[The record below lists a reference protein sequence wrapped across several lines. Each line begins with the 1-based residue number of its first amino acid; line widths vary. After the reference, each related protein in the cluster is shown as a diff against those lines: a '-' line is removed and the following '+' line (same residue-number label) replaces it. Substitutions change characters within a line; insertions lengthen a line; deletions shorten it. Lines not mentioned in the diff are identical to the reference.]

1 MASKRMFSLTVADTD
16 LFLDMPS
23 SSQALYFHLG
33 LRADDDGFVASPKKI
48 AKICGCGD
56 DDLRILV
63 SKRFILPFE
72 SGIVVLTHWHLNNN
86 RIKTDRYKPTLYK
99 DEKAMLS
106 LENGMYFFSGSN
118 LETSWNQSG
127 NNVEPQN
134 RLDEKRLDEKRRG
147 NNGGKSSRFIPPTV
161 EEVSEYCRE
170 RGNNVD
176 AQCFVDFY
184 SSKGW
189 YVGKSK
195 MKDWKASVRTWERK
209 ERSNNQS
216 RTTEEV
222 LEFLTSVMRGN
233 IAEQFGLDPAIA
245 DRTKAAQL
253 LMKRFNDDQRMNME
267 LTKLEIRF
275 KESMPEVHE
284 RDNFLDALNITANEV
299 WNN

>member
-1 MASKRMFSLTVADTD
+1 M
-16 LFLDMPS
+16 
-23 SSQALYFHLG
+23 
-33 LRADDDGFVASPKKI
+33 
-48 AKICGCGD
+48 
-56 DDLRILV
+56 RIDEFATLIPV
-63 SKRFILPFE
+63 GRENAIR

-118 LETSWNQSG
+118 LETSRNQSG
-127 NNVEPQN
+127 NNVEPQS

-216 RTTEEV
+216 RTTED
-222 LEFLTSVMRGN
+222 
-233 IAEQFGLDPAIA
+233 GLGGW
-245 DRTKAAQL
+245 
-253 LMKRFNDDQRMNME
+253 
-267 LTKLEIRF
+267 
-275 KESMPEVHE
+275 
-284 RDNFLDALNITANEV
+284 LDA
-299 WNN
+299 

>member
-1 MASKRMFSLTVADTD
+1 MASKRMFSLAVADTD

-118 LETSWNQSG
+118 LETSRNQSG
-127 NNVEPQN
+127 NNVEPQS

-147 NNGGKSSRFIPPTV
+147 NNGGKSSRCIPPTV
-161 EEVSEYCRE
+161 EEVSE
-170 RGNNVD
+170 
-176 AQCFVDFY
+176 
-184 SSKGW
+184 
-189 YVGKSK
+189 
-195 MKDWKASVRTWERK
+195 
-209 ERSNNQS
+209 
-216 RTTEEV
+216 
-222 LEFLTSVMRGN
+222 
-233 IAEQFGLDPAIA
+233 
-245 DRTKAAQL
+245 
-253 LMKRFNDDQRMNME
+253 
-267 LTKLEIRF
+267 
-275 KESMPEVHE
+275 
-284 RDNFLDALNITANEV
+284 
-299 WNN
+299 